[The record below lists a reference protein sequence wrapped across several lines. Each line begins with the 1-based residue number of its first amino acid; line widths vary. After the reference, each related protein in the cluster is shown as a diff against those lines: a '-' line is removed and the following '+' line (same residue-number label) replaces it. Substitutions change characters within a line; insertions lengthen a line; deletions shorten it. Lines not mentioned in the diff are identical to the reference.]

1 MRRFSGSYHCA
12 RVATRSFVETK
23 QTDERER
30 ERERNCRHTRDW
42 WKARGVASSLRER
55 GVGTFKWRSSVT
67 HAHGTQRP
75 LTKTE
80 AVLTVLICETS
91 GMEAVEPPPYEKA

>member
-1 MRRFSGSYHCA
+1 MVRITVRELRRVVSL
-12 RVATRSFVETK
+12 K
-23 QTDERER
+23 QNKLMRER
-30 ERERNCRHTRDW
+30 ERERDCRHTRGW

-67 HAHGTQRP
+67 HARGTQRP
-75 LTKTE
+75 STKTG

>member
-1 MRRFSGSYHCA
+1 MARIIVRELRRVVSL
-12 RVATRSFVETK
+12 K
-23 QTDERER
+23 QNKPMRER

>member
-1 MRRFSGSYHCA
+1 MARIIVRELRRVVSLKQNKPMRER
-12 RVATRSFVETK
+12 
-23 QTDERER
+23 ERER

-80 AVLTVLICETS
+80 AILTVLICETS
-91 GMEAVEPPPYEKA
+91 GMEAVEPPSYEKA